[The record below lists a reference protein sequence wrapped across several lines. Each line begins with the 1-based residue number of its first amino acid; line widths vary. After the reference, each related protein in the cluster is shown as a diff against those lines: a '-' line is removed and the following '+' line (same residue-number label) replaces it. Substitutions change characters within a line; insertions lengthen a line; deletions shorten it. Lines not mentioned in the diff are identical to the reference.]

1 MFKNEIDIKSIF
13 ILVLGVA
20 LVLAIL
26 FRPSKDINKYE
37 EEINLLNHQNE
48 MLLGNNDSISLL
60 NEKLIKD
67 IIVLEEDIEDIN
79 VKLKYSDTQIK
90 KLKNKK
96 NEVYS
101 NVIIMDANG
110 VTSNIS
116 EYLRRRD

>member
-1 MFKNEIDIKSIF
+1 MFKNGIDIKIIF

-20 LVLAIL
+20 LVLSIL
-26 FRPSKDINKYE
+26 LRPSKDINKYE

-67 IIVLEEDIEDIN
+67 IIVLEENVEVVN

-101 NVIIMDANG
+101 NVIIMDANS
-110 VTSNIS
+110 VTINIS
-116 EYLRRRD
+116 EYLKRRG

>member
-1 MFKNEIDIKSIF
+1 MFKNGIDIKSIF

-26 FRPSKDINKYE
+26 FRPSKDIYKYE

>member
-26 FRPSKDINKYE
+26 FRPSKDIYKYE